1 MTDLMP
7 EPVTDLDALAD
18 GTPSPTTTSGPD
30 VLDAVDEQLLDRLVG
45 QAREGGLQLTGEGG
59 LLAQLT
65 KRLVESALEGELSDH
80 LGYGKHDPAGRDGGN
95 SRNGHRS
102 KTVLTEVGPVGID
115 VPRDRDGSFE
125 PKIVGKRK
133 RRLSGIDELVL
144 SLSAKGLTTGEV
156 AAHLAEVY
164 GADVSRQTI
173 STITDKV
180 IEGMAEWQNRPL
192 DPVYPVIFI
201 DAINVK
207 IRDGKVANR
216 PIYVALA
223 VTCDGRRDIL
233 GLWAGEAPSVTGGPV
248 GEGAKYW
255 LHVLTEI
262 RNRGVGDVLMVVCDG
277 LTGLPDAIST
287 VWPQTITQTCV
298 VHLLRNSFRYAGRQH
313 YDAIAKALRP
323 VYTAAT
329 EAAAMERFLEFAETW
344 GERYPAIVRL
354 WENAWA
360 EFVPFLSF
368 DVEIRRVIATTNAIE
383 SVNARIRRA
392 VKARGHFPNEQAALK
407 CVYMAIMSL
416 DPTGTGQRRWMMRW
430 KPALNAF
437 DMAFDGRLSA
447 GRK

>member
-1 MTDLMP
+1 MTDVMP
-7 EPVTDLDALAD
+7 EGLVDLDELAD
-18 GTPSPTTTSGPD
+18 EEAVRPAESS
-30 VLDAVDEQLLDRLVG
+30 LDAVDEQLIDRLVG
-45 QAREGGLQLTGEGG
+45 RAREGGLQLTGEGG

-65 KRLVESALEGELSDH
+65 KRLVESALEGELTDH
-80 LGYGKHDPAGRDGGN
+80 LGYGKHDAEGRDGRN
-95 SRNGHRS
+95 SRNGRRS
-102 KTVLTEVGPVGID
+102 KTVLTEVGPVEID

-125 PKIVGKRK
+125 PKIVPKRQ
-133 RRLSGIDELVL
+133 RRLSGVDELVL

-156 AAHLAEVY
+156 QAHLAEVY
-164 GADVSRQTI
+164 GAEVSRQTI
-173 STITDKV
+173 STITEKV
-180 IEGMAEWQNRPL
+180 VEGMAEWQNRPL
-192 DPVYPVIFI
+192 DPVYPVVFI

-223 VTCDGRRDIL
+223 VTCEGRRDIL
-233 GLWAGEAPSVTGGPV
+233 GLWAGEAPSVTGSPV

-262 RNRGVGDVLMVVCDG
+262 KNRGVNDVLMVVCDG
-277 LTGLPDAIST
+277 LTGLPDAISA

-323 VYTAAT
+323 VYTAPT
-329 EAAAMERFLEFAETW
+329 EAAAMERFLEFCETW

-368 DVEIRRVIATTNAIE
+368 DVEIRKIICTTNAIE

-416 DPTGTGQRRWMMRW
+416 DPTGAGQRRWSIRW

-437 DMAFDGRLSA
+437 DIAFDGRLSA

>member
-1 MTDLMP
+1 
-7 EPVTDLDALAD
+7 
-18 GTPSPTTTSGPD
+18 
-30 VLDAVDEQLLDRLVG
+30 
-45 QAREGGLQLTGEGG
+45 
-59 LLAQLT
+59 
-65 KRLVESALEGELSDH
+65 
-80 LGYGKHDPAGRDGGN
+80 
-95 SRNGHRS
+95 
-102 KTVLTEVGPVGID
+102 
-115 VPRDRDGSFE
+115 
-125 PKIVGKRK
+125 
-133 RRLSGIDELVL
+133 
-144 SLSAKGLTTGEV
+144 
-156 AAHLAEVY
+156 VY

-262 RNRGVGDVLMVVCDG
+262 RNRGVGDVLMIVCDG
-277 LTGLPDAIST
+277 LTGLPDAISA

-323 VYTAAT
+323 VYTAPT
-329 EAAAMERFLEFAETW
+329 EAAAMERFLEFCEAW

-392 VKARGHFPNEQAALK
+392 VKARGHFPTEQAALK

-437 DMAFDGRLSA
+437 DIAFDGRLSA
-447 GRK
+447 GRR

>member
-7 EPVTDLDALAD
+7 EQVVDLDEVVGD
-18 GTPSPTTTSGPD
+18 EPVGP
-30 VLDAVDEQLLDRLVG
+30 VAGGVDAVDEQLIARLAG
-45 QAREGGLQLTGEGG
+45 RARAGGLQLTGEGG

-65 KRLVESALEGELSDH
+65 KRLVESALEGEITDH
-80 LGYGKHDPAGRDGGN
+80 LGYDKHDAAGRDGGN
-95 SRNGHRS
+95 SRNGRRS
-102 KTVLTEVGPVGID
+102 KTVLTEVGPVEID

-125 PKIVGKRK
+125 PKIVPKRQ
-133 RRLSGIDELVL
+133 RRLSGVDELVI

-156 AAHLAEVY
+156 QAHLAEVY

-192 DPVYPVIFI
+192 DPVYPVVFI

-216 PIYVALA
+216 PVYVALA
-223 VTCDGRRDIL
+223 VTCEGRRDIL
-233 GLWAGEAPSVTGGPV
+233 GLWAGEAPSVTGGQV

-262 RNRGVGDVLMVVCDG
+262 KNRGVNDVLMVVCDG
-277 LTGLPDAIST
+277 LTGLPDAISA

-323 VYTAAT
+323 VYTAPT
-329 EAAAMERFLEFAETW
+329 EAAAMERFLEFCEAW

-368 DVEIRRVIATTNAIE
+368 DVEIRKIICTTNAIE

-392 VKARGHFPNEQAALK
+392 VKARGHFPNEAAALK

-416 DPTGTGQRRWMMRW
+416 DPTGAGQRRWSMRW